1 MKKNVIF
8 SLLTLILVF
17 GILSF
22 TTYNKTNNLN
32 YVKKSVTFTSKPH
45 QSGNC
50 TGQVTNLTTQRNGTY
65 ITISW
70 SYTGNPYSFNYGG
83 YYQNN
88 TPFPTGNTMST
99 SITIPYNTGGRI
111 GVLAI
116 CSDGSSTGSTANT
129 LF

>member
-1 MKKNVIF
+1 MKKNLIF
-8 SLLTLILVF
+8 SLLSGIILI

-22 TTYNKTNNLN
+22 TFLKKTNNIFTN
-32 YVKKSVTFTSKPH
+32 TYHKSS
-45 QSGNC
+45 NC
-50 TGQVTNLTTQRNGTY
+50 TGQVTNLTTQRNGSY

-70 SYTGNPYSFNYGG
+70 NYTGNPASYNYGG

-88 TPFPTGNTMST
+88 TPFPTGNTTST

-116 CSDGSSTGSTANT
+116 CSDGSSTGTTANT